1 MRIMPFIRRAP
12 LRDTTLAL
20 LACRHDG
27 WADRMHGF
35 VGRVR
40 SDLHRLSPQQA
51 LEEQARGAVLIDLRT
66 LAHRADSVE
75 IPGALVIDLTVLP
88 WRLDPT
94 FEWRIPE
101 AISGDQRYVLIC
113 RHGYSSSLA
122 A

>member
-1 MRIMPFIRRAP
+1 M
-12 LRDTTLAL
+12 
-20 LACRHDG
+20 
-27 WADRMHGF
+27 
-35 VGRVR
+35 
-40 SDLHRLSPQQA
+40 
-51 LEEQARGAVLIDLRT
+51 LIDLRT

-101 AISGDQRYVLIC
+101 AISWDQRYVLIC
-113 RHGYSSSLA
+113 RHGYSSSSA